1 MYEKVNALDKR
12 AIEEL
17 FLSEDILMEN
27 AAMALERAVLQ
38 NASLGAKVIIL
49 CGSGDNG
56 GDGYAL
62 ARRLAGRFKTLV
74 FEMKPAKSPMCQLQ
88 KERAKKVGV
97 VIKTYEEKNEDL
109 ECDVLIDCV
118 VGSAFKG
125 ELEPFLDFESL
136 SQKARFKIACDIPS
150 GIDSKGRVDKGA
162 FKADTTISMGAIK
175 SCLLSD
181 RAKDY
186 VGELKV
192 GHLGV
197 FNRVYE
203 IPTDT
208 FLLEKSD
215 LKLPLRDKKNAHKGD
230 YGHAHVL
237 LGKHSGAG
245 LLSALSALSFGSGV
259 VSIQALE
266 GEITSSNKPLELV
279 FCENFP
285 NFLSA
290 FALGMGLESF
300 PKDFNKWLELAP
312 CVLDAGVFYHKEVL
326 QALEKE
332 VVLTPHPKEFLS
344 LLKLVG
350 INISMLELLD
360 NKLEIARDF
369 SQKYPKVV
377 LLLKGANTL
386 IAHQGRTF
394 INTLGSVALAKAGS
408 GDVLAGLILS
418 LLSQNYTPLDA
429 AINASLAHALAGLE
443 FKNNYALTPL
453 DLIEKIKRLQKDKN
467 GSFKALAA
475 IAKH

>member
-1 MYEKVNALDKR
+1 MLSVYEKVNALDKR
-12 AIEEL
+12 ALEEWL
-17 FLSEDILMEN
+17 LSEDVLMEN
-27 AAMALERAVLQ
+27 AAMALERAVLK

-62 ARRLAGRFKTLV
+62 ARRLIGRFKTLV
-74 FEMKPAKSPMCQLQ
+74 FEMKLAKSPMCQLQ

-97 VIKTYEEKNEDL
+97 VIKAWEEKNEDL
-109 ECDVLIDCV
+109 ECDVLVDCV

-125 ELEPFLDFESL
+125 GLEPFLDFESL

-150 GIDSKGRVDKGA
+150 GIDSKGRVDKRA

-197 FNRVYE
+197 FNQIYE
-203 IPTDT
+203 IPTET

-215 LKLPLRDKKNAHKGD
+215 LKLPLRDRKNAHKGD

-259 VSIQALE
+259 VSVQALE
-266 GEITSSNKPLELV
+266 CEITSNSKPLELV

-285 NFLSA
+285 KKLSA
-290 FALGMGLESF
+290 FALGMGLENI
-300 PKDFNKWLELAP
+300 PKDFKKWLGLAP

-332 VVLTPHPKEFLS
+332 VILTPHPKEFLS
-344 LLKLVG
+344 LLKSVG

-386 IAHQGRTF
+386 IAHQGRVF
-394 INTLGSVALAKAGS
+394 INNLGSVALAKAGS
-408 GDVLAGLILS
+408 GDVLAGLIVS

-453 DLIEKIKRLQKDKN
+453 DLMEKIKRL
-467 GSFKALAA
+467 
-475 IAKH
+475 

>member
-1 MYEKVNALDKR
+1 MLSVYEKVNALDKR
-12 AIEEL
+12 ALEEL

-62 ARRLAGRFKTLV
+62 ARRLAGRFRVLV
-74 FEMKPAKSPMCQLQ
+74 FEMKLAKSPMCQLQ
-88 KERAKKVGV
+88 KERTKKAGV
-97 VIKTYEEKNEDL
+97 VIKAWEEKNEDL
-109 ECDVLIDCV
+109 ECDVLVDCV
-118 VGSAFKG
+118 VGSNFKG
-125 ELEPFLDFESL
+125 ELEPFLNFESL

-150 GIDSKGRVDKGA
+150 GIDSKGRVDKRA

-197 FNRVYE
+197 FNPIYE

-259 VSIQALE
+259 VSVQALE
-266 GEITSSNKPLELV
+266 CEITSNNKPLELV

-290 FALGMGLESF
+290 FALGMGLENI
-300 PKDFNKWLELAP
+300 PKDFKKWLELAP

-332 VVLTPHPKEFLS
+332 VILTPHPKEFLS

-386 IAHQGRTF
+386 IAHQGQVF
-394 INTLGSVALAKAGS
+394 INNLGSVALAKAGS
-408 GDVLAGLILS
+408 GDVLAGLIVS

-453 DLIEKIKRLQKDKN
+453 DLIEKIKRL
-467 GSFKALAA
+467 
-475 IAKH
+475 

>member
-1 MYEKVNALDKR
+1 MLSVYEKVDALDKR

-62 ARRLAGRFKTLV
+62 ARRLIGRFRVLV
-74 FEMKPAKSPMCQLQ
+74 FEMKLAKSPMCQLQ

-97 VIKTYEEKNEDL
+97 VIKAWEEKNEDL
-109 ECDVLIDCV
+109 ECDVLVDCV

-125 ELEPFLDFESL
+125 ELEPFLNFESL

-150 GIDSKGRVDKGA
+150 GIDSKGRVDKRA
-162 FKADTTISMGAIK
+162 FKADMTISMGAIK

-197 FNRVYE
+197 FNQNYE

-215 LKLPLRDKKNAHKGD
+215 LKLPLRDRKNAHKGD

-245 LLSALSALSFGSGV
+245 LLSAISALSFGSGV
-259 VSIQALE
+259 VSVQALE
-266 GEITSSNKPLELV
+266 CEITSNNKPLELV

-285 NFLSA
+285 NPLSA
-290 FALGMGLESF
+290 FALGMGLENI

-332 VVLTPHPKEFLS
+332 VILTPHPKEFLS

-386 IAHQGRTF
+386 IAHQGRVF
-394 INTLGSVALAKAGS
+394 INNLGSVALAKAGS

-429 AINASLAHALAGLE
+429 AINASLVHALAGLE

-453 DLIEKIKRLQKDKN
+453 DLIEKIKRL
-467 GSFKALAA
+467 
-475 IAKH
+475 

>member
-12 AIEEL
+12 ALEK
-17 FLSEDILMEN
+17 FNLSEDILMEN
-27 AAMALERAVLQ
+27 AAMALEKAVLQ

-62 ARRLAGRFKTLV
+62 ARRLVGRFKTLV

-97 VIKTYEEKNEDL
+97 VIKAWEEKNEDL
-109 ECDVLIDCV
+109 ECDMLIDCV
-118 VGSAFKG
+118 VGSNFKG
-125 ELEPFLDFESL
+125 ELEPFLNFESL
-136 SQKARFKIACDIPS
+136 SQKTRFKIACDIPS
-150 GIDSKGRVDKGA
+150 GINSKGRVDKRA
-162 FKADTTISMGAIK
+162 FKADLTISMGAIK

-186 VGELKV
+186 IGELKV

-197 FNRVYE
+197 FNQIYE

-230 YGHAHVL
+230 YGHAHIL

-259 VSIQALE
+259 VSVQALE
-266 GEITSSNKPLELV
+266 CEITSSNKPLELV

-290 FALGMGLESF
+290 FALGMGLENI

-312 CVLDAGVFYHKEVL
+312 CVLDAGVFYHKEIL

-386 IAHQGRTF
+386 IAHQGQVF
-394 INTLGSVALAKAGS
+394 INILGSVALAKAGS

-418 LLSQNYTPLDA
+418 LLSQHYTPLDA
-429 AINASLAHALAGLE
+429 AINASLAHAIASLE

-453 DLIEKIKRLQKDKN
+453 NLIEKIKRL
-467 GSFKALAA
+467 
-475 IAKH
+475 

>member
-1 MYEKVNALDKR
+1 MLSVYEKVDVLDKR
-12 AIEEL
+12 ALEEWL
-17 FLSEDILMEN
+17 LSEDILMEN

-62 ARRLAGRFKTLV
+62 ARRLMGRFKTLV
-74 FEMKPAKSPMCQLQ
+74 FEMKLAKSPMCQLQ
-88 KERAKKVGV
+88 KERAKKAGI
-97 VIKTYEEKNEDL
+97 VIKTWEEKNEDL

-125 ELEPFLDFESL
+125 GLEPFLDFESL

-150 GIDSKGRVDKGA
+150 GIDSKGRVDKRA
-162 FKADTTISMGAIK
+162 FKADMTISMGAIK

-197 FNRVYE
+197 FNQIYE

-215 LKLPLRDKKNAHKGD
+215 LKLPLRDRKNAHKGD

-259 VSIQALE
+259 VSVQALE
-266 GEITSSNKPLELV
+266 CEITSNNKPLELV

-285 NFLSA
+285 KKLSA
-290 FALGMGLESF
+290 FALGMGLENI
-300 PKDFNKWLELAP
+300 PKDFKKWLGLAP

-332 VVLTPHPKEFLS
+332 VILTPHPKEFLS
-344 LLKLVG
+344 LLKSVG

-386 IAHQGRTF
+386 IAHQGRVF
-394 INTLGSVALAKAGS
+394 INNLGSVALAKAGS
-408 GDVLAGLILS
+408 GDVLAGLIVS

-453 DLIEKIKRLQKDKN
+453 DLIEKIKRL
-467 GSFKALAA
+467 
-475 IAKH
+475 

>member
-1 MYEKVNALDKR
+1 MLSVYEKVNALDKR

-62 ARRLAGRFKTLV
+62 ARRLVGRFKTLV
-74 FEMKPAKSPMCQLQ
+74 FEMKLAKSPMCQLQ

-97 VIKTYEEKNEDL
+97 VIKAWEEKNEDL
-109 ECDVLIDCV
+109 ECDVLVDCV

-150 GIDSKGRVDKGA
+150 GIDSKGRVDKRA

-197 FNRVYE
+197 FNQIYA

-259 VSIQALE
+259 VSVQALE
-266 GEITSSNKPLELV
+266 CEITSNNKPLELV

-285 NFLSA
+285 KKLSA
-290 FALGMGLESF
+290 FALGMGLENI
-300 PKDFNKWLELAP
+300 PKDFKKWLELAP

-332 VVLTPHPKEFLS
+332 VILTPHPKEFLS

-386 IAHQGRTF
+386 IAHQGQVF
-394 INTLGSVALAKAGS
+394 INNLGSVALAKAGS
-408 GDVLAGLILS
+408 GDVLAGLIVS

-453 DLIEKIKRLQKDKN
+453 DLIEKIKRL
-467 GSFKALAA
+467 
-475 IAKH
+475 

>member
-1 MYEKVNALDKR
+1 MLSVYEKVNALDKR
-12 AIEEL
+12 ALEK
-17 FLSEDILMEN
+17 FNLSEDILMEN

-38 NASLGAKVIIL
+38 NASLGAKVVIL

-62 ARRLAGRFKTLV
+62 ARRLVGRFKTLV

-97 VIKTYEEKNEDL
+97 VIKAWEEKNEVL

-118 VGSAFKG
+118 VGSNFKG
-125 ELEPFLDFESL
+125 ELESFLNFESL

-162 FKADTTISMGAIK
+162 FKADMTISMGAIK

-186 VGELKV
+186 IGELKV

-197 FNRVYE
+197 FNQNYE

-230 YGHAHVL
+230 YGHAHIL

-245 LLSALSALSFGSGV
+245 LLSALSALNFGSGV
-259 VSIQALE
+259 VSVQALE
-266 GEITSSNKPLELV
+266 CEITSSNKPLELV

-285 NFLSA
+285 NLLSA
-290 FALGMGLESF
+290 FALGMGLEGF

-386 IAHQGRTF
+386 IAHQGQVF
-394 INTLGSVALAKAGS
+394 INILGSVALAKAGS

-418 LLSQNYTPLDA
+418 LLSQHYTPLDA
-429 AINASLAHALAGLE
+429 AINASLAHAMASLE

-453 DLIEKIKRLQKDKN
+453 DLIEKIKRL
-467 GSFKALAA
+467 
-475 IAKH
+475 

>member
-1 MYEKVNALDKR
+1 MLSVYEKVNALDKR

-62 ARRLAGRFKTLV
+62 ARRLIGRFRVLV
-74 FEMKPAKSPMCQLQ
+74 FEMKLAKSPMCQLQ

-97 VIKTYEEKNEDL
+97 VIKAWEEKNEDL

-125 ELEPFLDFESL
+125 GLESFLDFESL

-150 GIDSKGRVDKGA
+150 GIDSKGRVDKRA
-162 FKADTTISMGAIK
+162 FKADMTISMGAIK

-197 FNRVYE
+197 FNPIYE

-230 YGHAHVL
+230 YGHAHIL

-259 VSIQALE
+259 VSVQALE
-266 GEITSSNKPLELV
+266 CEITSNNKPLELV

-285 NFLSA
+285 NLLSA
-290 FALGMGLESF
+290 FALGMGLENI

-332 VVLTPHPKEFLS
+332 VILTPHPKEFLS
-344 LLKLVG
+344 LLKSVG

-386 IAHQGRTF
+386 IAHQGRVF
-394 INTLGSVALAKAGS
+394 INILGSVALAKAGS
-408 GDVLAGLILS
+408 GDVLAGLIVS
-418 LLSQNYTPLDA
+418 LLAQKYTPLDA

-453 DLIEKIKRLQKDKN
+453 DLIEKIKRL
-467 GSFKALAA
+467 
-475 IAKH
+475 

>member
-1 MYEKVNALDKR
+1 MLSVYEKVNALDKR

-62 ARRLAGRFKTLV
+62 ARRLVGRFKTLV
-74 FEMKPAKSPMCQLQ
+74 FEMKLAKSPMCQLQ
-88 KERAKKVGV
+88 QERAKKVGV
-97 VIKTYEEKNEDL
+97 VIKAYEENALNQDL

-118 VGSAFKG
+118 IGSAFKG
-125 ELEPFLDFESL
+125 GLEPFLNFESL

-162 FKADTTISMGAIK
+162 FKADLTISMGAIK

-186 VGELKV
+186 IGELKV

-197 FNRVYE
+197 FNQIYE

-259 VSIQALE
+259 VSVQALE
-266 GEITSSNKPLELV
+266 CEITSNNKPLELV

-285 NFLSA
+285 SPLSA
-290 FALGMGLESF
+290 FALGMGLENI

-332 VVLTPHPKEFLS
+332 VILTPHPKEFLS
-344 LLKLVG
+344 LLKSVG

-394 INTLGSVALAKAGS
+394 INNLGSVALAKAGS
-408 GDVLAGLILS
+408 GDVLAGLIVS

-453 DLIEKIKRLQKDKN
+453 DLIEKIKRL
-467 GSFKALAA
+467 
-475 IAKH
+475 

>member
-1 MYEKVNALDKR
+1 MLSVYEKVDALDKR

-17 FLSEDILMEN
+17 FLSEDVLMEN

-62 ARRLAGRFKTLV
+62 ARRLIGRFKTLV
-74 FEMKPAKSPMCQLQ
+74 FEMKLAKSPMCQLQ

-97 VIKTYEEKNEDL
+97 VIKAWEEKNEDL

-125 ELEPFLDFESL
+125 GLEPFLDFESL

-150 GIDSKGRVDKGA
+150 GIDSKGRVDKRA
-162 FKADTTISMGAIK
+162 FKADMTISMGAIK

-197 FNRVYE
+197 FNPIYE

-215 LKLPLRDKKNAHKGD
+215 LKLPLRDRKNAHKGD

-259 VSIQALE
+259 VSVQALE
-266 GEITSSNKPLELV
+266 CEITSNNKPLELV

-285 NFLSA
+285 KKLSA
-290 FALGMGLESF
+290 FALGMGLENI

-312 CVLDAGVFYHKEVL
+312 CVLDAGVFYHKEIL

-332 VVLTPHPKEFLS
+332 VILTPHPKEFLS

-408 GDVLAGLILS
+408 GDVLAGLIVS

-453 DLIEKIKRLQKDKN
+453 DLIEKIKRL
-467 GSFKALAA
+467 
-475 IAKH
+475 

>member
-1 MYEKVNALDKR
+1 MLSVYEKVNALDKR

-62 ARRLAGRFKTLV
+62 ARRLIGRFRVLV
-74 FEMKPAKSPMCQLQ
+74 FEMKLAKSPMCQLQ

-97 VIKTYEEKNEDL
+97 VIKTYEENALNQNL

-125 ELEPFLDFESL
+125 ELEPFLNFESL

-150 GIDSKGRVDKGA
+150 GIDSKGRVDKRA
-162 FKADTTISMGAIK
+162 FKADMTISMGAVK

-197 FNRVYE
+197 FNPIYE

-245 LLSALSALSFGSGV
+245 LLSAISALSFGSGV
-259 VSIQALE
+259 VSVQALE
-266 GEITSSNKPLELV
+266 CEITSNNKPLELV

-285 NFLSA
+285 KKLSA
-290 FALGMGLESF
+290 FALGMGLENI
-300 PKDFNKWLELAP
+300 PKDFKKWLELAP

-332 VVLTPHPKEFLS
+332 VILTPHPKEFLS

-394 INTLGSVALAKAGS
+394 INNLGSVALAKAGS
-408 GDVLAGLILS
+408 GDVLAGLIVS

-453 DLIEKIKRLQKDKN
+453 DLIEKIKRL
-467 GSFKALAA
+467 
-475 IAKH
+475 

>member
-1 MYEKVNALDKR
+1 MLSVYEKVDALDKR
-12 AIEEL
+12 AIEEWL
-17 FLSEDILMEN
+17 LSEDVLMEN

-62 ARRLAGRFKTLV
+62 ARRLVGRFKTLV
-74 FEMKPAKSPMCQLQ
+74 FEMKLAKSPMCQLQ

-109 ECDVLIDCV
+109 ECDVLVDCV

-125 ELEPFLDFESL
+125 ELEPFLNFESL

-150 GIDSKGRVDKGA
+150 GIDSKGRVDKRA

-197 FNRVYE
+197 FNPIYE

-259 VSIQALE
+259 VSVQALE
-266 GEITSSNKPLELV
+266 CEITSNNKPLELV

-285 NFLSA
+285 NLLSA
-290 FALGMGLESF
+290 FALGMGLENI
-300 PKDFNKWLELAP
+300 PKDFKKWLELAP

-326 QALEKE
+326 QALGKE
-332 VVLTPHPKEFLS
+332 VILTPHPKEFLS

-386 IAHQGRTF
+386 IAHQGRVF
-394 INTLGSVALAKAGS
+394 INNLGSVALAKAGS
-408 GDVLAGLILS
+408 GDVLAGLIVS

-453 DLIEKIKRLQKDKN
+453 DLIEKIKRL
-467 GSFKALAA
+467 
-475 IAKH
+475 

>member
-1 MYEKVNALDKR
+1 MLSVYEKVDALDKR

-62 ARRLAGRFKTLV
+62 ARRLAGRFRVLV
-74 FEMKPAKSPMCQLQ
+74 FEMKLAKSPMCQLQ

-97 VIKTYEEKNEDL
+97 TIKTYEENALNQNL
-109 ECDVLIDCV
+109 ECDVLVDCV

-125 ELEPFLDFESL
+125 GLEPFLDFESL

-150 GIDSKGRVDKGA
+150 GIDSKGRVDKRA
-162 FKADTTISMGAIK
+162 FRADTTISMGAIK

-197 FNRVYE
+197 FNPIYE

-259 VSIQALE
+259 VSVQALE
-266 GEITSSNKPLELV
+266 CEITSNNKPLELV

-285 NFLSA
+285 KKLSA
-290 FALGMGLESF
+290 FALGMGLENI

-332 VVLTPHPKEFLS
+332 VILTPHPKEFLS

-408 GDVLAGLILS
+408 GDVLAGLIVS

-453 DLIEKIKRLQKDKN
+453 DLIEKIKRL
-467 GSFKALAA
+467 
-475 IAKH
+475 

>member
-1 MYEKVNALDKR
+1 MLSVYEKGNALDKR
-12 AIEEL
+12 ALEEWL
-17 FLSEDILMEN
+17 LSEDILMEN
-27 AAMALERAVLQ
+27 AAMALERAVLK

-62 ARRLAGRFKTLV
+62 ARRLMGRFRVLV
-74 FEMKPAKSPMCQLQ
+74 FEMKLAKSPMCQLQ
-88 KERAKKVGV
+88 KERAKKIGV
-97 VIKTYEEKNEDL
+97 VIKTWEDNHKDL

-150 GIDSKGRVDKGA
+150 GIDSKGRVDKRA
-162 FKADTTISMGAIK
+162 FKADMTISMGAIK

-181 RAKDY
+181 KAKDY
-186 VGELKV
+186 IGELKV

-197 FNRVYE
+197 FNQIYE
-203 IPTDT
+203 IPTET

-215 LKLPLRDKKNAHKGD
+215 LKLPLRDRKNAHKGD
-230 YGHAHVL
+230 YGHAHVF

-266 GEITSSNKPLELV
+266 CEITSSNKPLELV

-285 NFLSA
+285 KKLSA
-290 FALGMGLESF
+290 FALGMGLENI
-300 PKDFNKWLELAP
+300 PKDFKKWLELAP

-332 VVLTPHPKEFLS
+332 VILTPHPKEFLS
-344 LLKLVG
+344 LLKSVG

-386 IAHQGRTF
+386 IAHQGRVF
-394 INTLGSVALAKAGS
+394 INHLGSVALAKAGS
-408 GDVLAGLILS
+408 GDVLAGLIVS

-453 DLIEKIKRLQKDKN
+453 DLIEKIKRL
-467 GSFKALAA
+467 
-475 IAKH
+475 

>member
-1 MYEKVNALDKR
+1 MLSVYEKVNALDKR
-12 AIEEL
+12 VLEK
-17 FLSEDILMEN
+17 FNLSEDILMEN

-97 VIKTYEEKNEDL
+97 AIKTWEEKNEDL

-118 VGSAFKG
+118 VGSNFKG
-125 ELEPFLDFESL
+125 ELEPFLNFESL

-150 GIDSKGRVDKGA
+150 GIDSKGRVDKRA
-162 FKADTTISMGAIK
+162 FKAHMTISMGAIK

-186 VGELKV
+186 IGELKV

-197 FNRVYE
+197 FNQIYE

-230 YGHAHVL
+230 YGHAHIL

-259 VSIQALE
+259 VSVQALE
-266 GEITSSNKPLELV
+266 CEITSSNKPLELV

-285 NFLSA
+285 NPLSA
-290 FALGMGLESF
+290 FALGMGLEGF

-344 LLKLVG
+344 LLKLLG
-350 INISMLELLD
+350 INMSMLELLD
-360 NKLEIARDF
+360 NKLEIARNF

-386 IAHQGRTF
+386 IAHQGRIF
-394 INTLGSVALAKAGS
+394 INILGSVALAKAGS

-429 AINASLAHALAGLE
+429 AINASLAHAIASLE

-453 DLIEKIKRLQKDKN
+453 DLIEKIKRL
-467 GSFKALAA
+467 
-475 IAKH
+475 

>member
-1 MYEKVNALDKR
+1 MLSVYEKVNALDKR

-17 FLSEDILMEN
+17 FLSQDILMEN

-38 NASLGAKVIIL
+38 NASLGTKVIIL

-62 ARRLAGRFKTLV
+62 ARRLVGRFKTLV
-74 FEMKPAKSPMCQLQ
+74 FEIKPAKSPMCQLQ
-88 KERAKKVGV
+88 KERAKKAGV
-97 VIKTYEEKNEDL
+97 TIKAWEEKNEDL

-118 VGSAFKG
+118 IGSDFKG
-125 ELEPFLDFESL
+125 ELEPFLNFESL

-150 GIDSKGRVDKGA
+150 GINSKGRVDKRA
-162 FKADTTISMGAIK
+162 FKADLTISMGAIK

-186 VGELKV
+186 IGELKV

-197 FNRVYE
+197 FNPIYE

-230 YGHAHVL
+230 YGHAHIL

-259 VSIQALE
+259 VSVQALE
-266 GEITSSNKPLELV
+266 CEITSNNKPLELV

-285 NFLSA
+285 KKLSA
-290 FALGMGLESF
+290 FALGMGLENI
-300 PKDFNKWLELAP
+300 PKDFKKWLGLAP

-332 VVLTPHPKEFLS
+332 VILTPHPKEFLS
-344 LLKLVG
+344 LLKSVG

-386 IAHQGRTF
+386 IAHQGQVF
-394 INTLGSVALAKAGS
+394 INNLGSVALAKAGS

-453 DLIEKIKRLQKDKN
+453 DLIEKIKRL
-467 GSFKALAA
+467 
-475 IAKH
+475 

>member
-1 MYEKVNALDKR
+1 MLSVYEKVDALDKR

-27 AAMALERAVLQ
+27 AAMALERVVLQ

-62 ARRLAGRFKTLV
+62 ARRLVGRFKTLV
-74 FEMKPAKSPMCQLQ
+74 FEMKLAKSPMCQLQ

-97 VIKTYEEKNEDL
+97 VIKTWEEKNEDL

-118 VGSAFKG
+118 IGSNFKG
-125 ELEPFLDFESL
+125 ELEPFLNFESL

-150 GIDSKGRVDKGA
+150 GIDSKGRVDKRA
-162 FKADTTISMGAIK
+162 FKADLTISMGAIK

-186 VGELKV
+186 IGELKV

-197 FNRVYE
+197 FNQTYE
-203 IPTDT
+203 IPTET

-215 LKLPLRDKKNAHKGD
+215 LKLPLRDRKNAHKGD

-259 VSIQALE
+259 VSVQALE
-266 GEITSSNKPLELV
+266 CEITSNNKPLELV

-290 FALGMGLESF
+290 FALGMGLEGF
-300 PKDFNKWLELAP
+300 PKDFNKWLGLAP

-332 VVLTPHPKEFLS
+332 VILTPHPKEFLS
-344 LLKLVG
+344 LLKSVG

-394 INTLGSVALAKAGS
+394 INNLGSVALAKAGS
-408 GDVLAGLILS
+408 GDVLAGLIVS

-453 DLIEKIKRLQKDKN
+453 DLIEKIKRL
-467 GSFKALAA
+467 
-475 IAKH
+475 

>member
-1 MYEKVNALDKR
+1 MLSVYEKGNALDKR

-62 ARRLAGRFKTLV
+62 ARRLVGRFKTLV
-74 FEMKPAKSPMCQLQ
+74 FEMKRAKSPMCQLQ

-97 VIKTYEEKNEDL
+97 VIKAWEEKNEDL
-109 ECDVLIDCV
+109 ECDVLVDCV

-125 ELEPFLDFESL
+125 ELEPFLNFESL

-150 GIDSKGRVDKGA
+150 GIDSKGRVDKRA
-162 FKADTTISMGAIK
+162 FRADMTISMGAIK

-197 FNRVYE
+197 FNPIYE

-259 VSIQALE
+259 VSVQALE
-266 GEITSSNKPLELV
+266 CEITSNNKPLELV

-285 NFLSA
+285 KKLSA
-290 FALGMGLESF
+290 FALGMGLENI
-300 PKDFNKWLELAP
+300 PKDFNKWLGLAP

-332 VVLTPHPKEFLS
+332 VILTPHPKEFLS

-394 INTLGSVALAKAGS
+394 INILGSVALAKAGS
-408 GDVLAGLILS
+408 GDVLAGLIVS

-453 DLIEKIKRLQKDKN
+453 DLVEKIKRL
-467 GSFKALAA
+467 
-475 IAKH
+475 

>member
-1 MYEKVNALDKR
+1 MLSVYEKVNALDKR
-12 AIEEL
+12 VLEE
-17 FLSEDILMEN
+17 FNLSEDILMEN

-62 ARRLAGRFKTLV
+62 ARRLVGRFKTLV
-74 FEMKPAKSPMCQLQ
+74 FEMKLAKSPMCQLQ

-97 VIKTYEEKNEDL
+97 VIKTWEEKNEDL

-118 VGSAFKG
+118 MGSNFKG
-125 ELEPFLDFESL
+125 ELEPFLNFESL

-150 GIDSKGRVDKGA
+150 GINSKGRVDKGA
-162 FKADTTISMGAIK
+162 FKAHMTISMGAIK

-186 VGELKV
+186 IGELKV

-197 FNRVYE
+197 FNQNYE

-215 LKLPLRDKKNAHKGD
+215 LKLPLRNKKNAHKGD
-230 YGHAHVL
+230 YGHAHIL

-259 VSIQALE
+259 VSVQALE
-266 GEITSSNKPLELV
+266 CEITSSNKPLELV

-285 NFLSA
+285 NPLSA
-290 FALGMGLESF
+290 FALGMGLEGF

-344 LLKLVG
+344 LLKLLG

-360 NKLEIARDF
+360 NKLEIARNF

-386 IAHQGRTF
+386 IAHQGQVF
-394 INTLGSVALAKAGS
+394 INILGSVALAKAGS

-429 AINASLAHALAGLE
+429 AINASLAHAIASLE

-453 DLIEKIKRLQKDKN
+453 DLIEKIKRL
-467 GSFKALAA
+467 
-475 IAKH
+475 

>member
-1 MYEKVNALDKR
+1 MLSVYEKVDALDKR

-38 NASLGAKVIIL
+38 NASLGAKVVIL

-62 ARRLAGRFKTLV
+62 ARRLVGRFKTLV
-74 FEMKPAKSPMCQLQ
+74 FEMKLAKSPMCQLQ
-88 KERAKKVGV
+88 KERAKKAGV
-97 VIKTYEEKNEDL
+97 VIKTWGEKNEDL
-109 ECDVLIDCV
+109 ECDVLVDCV

-125 ELEPFLDFESL
+125 GLEPFLDFESL

-150 GIDSKGRVDKGA
+150 GIDSKGRVDKRA

-181 RAKDY
+181 KAKDY

-197 FNRVYE
+197 FNQIYE
-203 IPTDT
+203 IPTET

-215 LKLPLRDKKNAHKGD
+215 LKLPLRDRKNAHKGD

-245 LLSALSALSFGSGV
+245 LLSAISALSFGSGV
-259 VSIQALE
+259 VSVQALE
-266 GEITSSNKPLELV
+266 CEITSNNKPLELV

-285 NFLSA
+285 SPLSA

-312 CVLDAGVFYHKEVL
+312 CVLDAGVFYHKEIL

-332 VVLTPHPKEFLS
+332 AVLTPHPKEFLS

-350 INISMLELLD
+350 IHISMLELLD

-386 IAHQGRTF
+386 IAHQGQVF
-394 INTLGSVALAKAGS
+394 INNLGSVALAKAGS

-453 DLIEKIKRLQKDKN
+453 DLIEKIKRL
-467 GSFKALAA
+467 
-475 IAKH
+475 

>member
-1 MYEKVNALDKR
+1 MLSVYEKVNALDKR

-62 ARRLAGRFKTLV
+62 ARRLVGRFKTLV
-74 FEMKPAKSPMCQLQ
+74 FEMKRAKSPMCQLQ

-97 VIKTYEEKNEDL
+97 VIKIWEEKNEDL

-118 VGSAFKG
+118 VGSNFKG
-125 ELEPFLDFESL
+125 GLEPFLNFESL

-162 FKADTTISMGAIK
+162 FKADLTISMGAIK

-197 FNRVYE
+197 FNPIYE

-215 LKLPLRDKKNAHKGD
+215 LKLPLRDRKNAHKGD

-259 VSIQALE
+259 VSVQALE

-290 FALGMGLESF
+290 FALGMGLENI

-332 VVLTPHPKEFLS
+332 AVLTPHPKEFLS

-350 INISMLELLD
+350 IHISMLELLD

-386 IAHQGRTF
+386 IAHQGRVF
-394 INTLGSVALAKAGS
+394 INILGSVALAKAGS

-418 LLSQNYTPLDA
+418 LLSQHYTPLDA
-429 AINASLAHALAGLE
+429 AINASLVHALASLE

-453 DLIEKIKRLQKDKN
+453 DLIEKIKRL
-467 GSFKALAA
+467 
-475 IAKH
+475 

>member
-1 MYEKVNALDKR
+1 MLSVYEKVNALDKR

-62 ARRLAGRFKTLV
+62 ARRLVGRFKTLV
-74 FEMKPAKSPMCQLQ
+74 FEMKRAKSPMCQLQ

-97 VIKTYEEKNEDL
+97 VIKTYEENALNQNL

-150 GIDSKGRVDKGA
+150 GIDSKGRVDKRA
-162 FKADTTISMGAIK
+162 FKADLTISMGAIK

-181 RAKDY
+181 RTKDY

-197 FNRVYE
+197 FNPIYE

-259 VSIQALE
+259 VSVQALE
-266 GEITSSNKPLELV
+266 CEITSNNKPLELV

-285 NFLSA
+285 NLLSA
-290 FALGMGLESF
+290 FALGMGLENI
-300 PKDFNKWLELAP
+300 PKDFKKWLGLAP

-332 VVLTPHPKEFLS
+332 VILTPHPKEFLS

-350 INISMLELLD
+350 INISMLELLN

-386 IAHQGRTF
+386 IAHQGRVF
-394 INTLGSVALAKAGS
+394 INNLGSVALAKAGS

-418 LLSQNYTPLDA
+418 LLSQHYTPLDA

-453 DLIEKIKRLQKDKN
+453 DLIEKIKRL
-467 GSFKALAA
+467 
-475 IAKH
+475 

>member
-1 MYEKVNALDKR
+1 MLSVYEKVNALDKR

-17 FLSEDILMEN
+17 FLSQDILMEN

-38 NASLGAKVIIL
+38 NASLGSKVIIL

-88 KERAKKVGV
+88 KERAKKAGV
-97 VIKTYEEKNEDL
+97 TIKTYEENALNQNL

-118 VGSAFKG
+118 IGCAFKG
-125 ELEPFLDFESL
+125 VLEPFLNFESL

-162 FKADTTISMGAIK
+162 FKADLTISMGTIK

-186 VGELKV
+186 IGELKV

-197 FNRVYE
+197 FNPIYE

-230 YGHAHVL
+230 YGHAHIL

-259 VSIQALE
+259 VSVQALE
-266 GEITSSNKPLELV
+266 CGITSNNKPLELV

-285 NFLSA
+285 NPLSA
-290 FALGMGLESF
+290 FALGMGLENI

-332 VVLTPHPKEFLS
+332 AVLTPHPKEFLS

-350 INISMLELLD
+350 IHISMIELLD

-386 IAHQGRTF
+386 IAHQGQVF
-394 INTLGSVALAKAGS
+394 INILGSVALAKAGS

-453 DLIEKIKRLQKDKN
+453 DLIEKIKRL
-467 GSFKALAA
+467 
-475 IAKH
+475 

>member
-1 MYEKVNALDKR
+1 MLSVYEKVNALDKR

-62 ARRLAGRFKTLV
+62 ARRLAGRFRVLV
-74 FEMKPAKSPMCQLQ
+74 FEMKRAKSPMCQLQ

-97 VIKTYEEKNEDL
+97 VIKAWEEKNEDL
-109 ECDVLIDCV
+109 ECDVLVDCV

-125 ELEPFLDFESL
+125 GLEPFLDFESL

-162 FKADTTISMGAIK
+162 FKADLTISMGAVK

-186 VGELKV
+186 IGELKV

-197 FNRVYE
+197 FNPIYE
-203 IPTDT
+203 IPTET

-266 GEITSSNKPLELV
+266 CEITSNNKPLELV

-285 NFLSA
+285 KKLSA
-290 FALGMGLESF
+290 FALGMGLENI
-300 PKDFNKWLELAP
+300 PKDFNKWLGLAP

-332 VVLTPHPKEFLS
+332 VILTPHPKEFLS

-429 AINASLAHALAGLE
+429 AINASLVHALASLE

-453 DLIEKIKRLQKDKN
+453 DLVEKIKRL
-467 GSFKALAA
+467 
-475 IAKH
+475 

>member
-1 MYEKVNALDKR
+1 MLSVYEKVDALDKR

-62 ARRLAGRFKTLV
+62 ARRLIGRFRVLV
-74 FEMKPAKSPMCQLQ
+74 FEMKLAKSPMCQLQ
-88 KERAKKVGV
+88 KERTKKVGV
-97 VIKTYEEKNEDL
+97 TIKAWEEKNEDL
-109 ECDVLIDCV
+109 ECDVLVDCV

-162 FKADTTISMGAIK
+162 FRADTTISMGAIK

-197 FNRVYE
+197 FNQIYE

-215 LKLPLRDKKNAHKGD
+215 LKLPLRDRKNAHKGD

-259 VSIQALE
+259 VSVQALE
-266 GEITSSNKPLELV
+266 CEITSNNKPLELV

-285 NFLSA
+285 KKLSA
-290 FALGMGLESF
+290 FALGMGLENI
-300 PKDFNKWLELAP
+300 PKDFKKWLELAP

-332 VVLTPHPKEFLS
+332 VILTPHPKEFLS

-386 IAHQGRTF
+386 IAHQGRVF
-394 INTLGSVALAKAGS
+394 INILGSVALAKAGS

-429 AINASLAHALAGLE
+429 AINASLTHTIASLE

-453 DLIEKIKRLQKDKN
+453 DLIEKIKRL
-467 GSFKALAA
+467 
-475 IAKH
+475 

>member
-1 MYEKVNALDKR
+1 MLSVYEKVNALDKR
-12 AIEEL
+12 ALEK
-17 FLSEDILMEN
+17 FNLSEDILMEN

-62 ARRLAGRFKTLV
+62 ARRLVGRFKTLV

-97 VIKTYEEKNEDL
+97 VIKTWEEKNKDL

-118 VGSAFKG
+118 VGSHFKG
-125 ELEPFLDFESL
+125 ELEPFLNFESL

-150 GIDSKGRVDKGA
+150 GINSKGRVDKGA
-162 FKADTTISMGAIK
+162 FKADMTISMGAIK

-186 VGELKV
+186 IGELKV

-197 FNRVYE
+197 FNQIYE

-259 VSIQALE
+259 VSVQALE
-266 GEITSSNKPLELV
+266 CEITSSNKPLELV

-285 NFLSA
+285 NPLSA
-290 FALGMGLESF
+290 FALGMGLENF

-326 QALEKE
+326 QALDKE

-386 IAHQGRTF
+386 IAHQGQVF
-394 INTLGSVALAKAGS
+394 INILGSVALAKAGS

-429 AINASLAHALAGLE
+429 AINASLVHALASLE

-453 DLIEKIKRLQKDKN
+453 DLIEKIKRL
-467 GSFKALAA
+467 
-475 IAKH
+475 

>member
-1 MYEKVNALDKR
+1 MLSVYEKVNALDKR

-38 NASLGAKVIIL
+38 NASLGSKVIIL

-62 ARRLAGRFKTLV
+62 ARRLVGRFKTLV

-88 KERAKKVGV
+88 KERAKKAGV
-97 VIKTYEEKNEDL
+97 VIKAYEENALNQNL
-109 ECDVLIDCV
+109 ECDALIDCV
-118 VGSAFKG
+118 IGSHFKG
-125 ELEPFLDFESL
+125 KLEPFLNFESL

-162 FKADTTISMGAIK
+162 FKADLTISMGAIK

-197 FNRVYE
+197 FNQTYE

-245 LLSALSALSFGSGV
+245 LLSALSVLGFGSGV
-259 VSIQALE
+259 VSVQALE
-266 GEITSSNKPLELV
+266 CGITSNNKPLELV

-285 NFLSA
+285 DSLSA
-290 FALGMGLESF
+290 FALGMGLENI

-332 VVLTPHPKEFLS
+332 AVLTPHPKEFLS

-350 INISMLELLD
+350 IHISMLELLD

-386 IAHQGRTF
+386 IAHQGQVF
-394 INTLGSVALAKAGS
+394 INILGSVALAKAGS

-453 DLIEKIKRLQKDKN
+453 DLIEKIKRL
-467 GSFKALAA
+467 
-475 IAKH
+475 

>member
-1 MYEKVNALDKR
+1 MLSVYEKVNALDKR
-12 AIEEL
+12 VLEEWL
-17 FLSEDILMEN
+17 LSEDILMEN

-62 ARRLAGRFKTLV
+62 ARRLMGRFKTLV
-74 FEMKPAKSPMCQLQ
+74 FEMKLAKSPMCQLQ

-97 VIKTYEEKNEDL
+97 VIKTWEDNHKDL
-109 ECDVLIDCV
+109 ECDVLVDCV

-150 GIDSKGRVDKGA
+150 GIDSKGRVDKRA

-197 FNRVYE
+197 FNQIYE

-215 LKLPLRDKKNAHKGD
+215 LKLPLRDRKNAHKGD

-266 GEITSSNKPLELV
+266 CEITSNNKPLELV

-285 NFLSA
+285 NQTSA
-290 FALGMGLESF
+290 FALGMGLEGL
-300 PKDFNKWLELAP
+300 PKDFKKWLGLAP

-332 VVLTPHPKEFLS
+332 VILTPHPKEFLS
-344 LLKLVG
+344 LLRSVG

-386 IAHQGRTF
+386 IAHQGRVF
-394 INTLGSVALAKAGS
+394 INNLGSVALAKAGS
-408 GDVLAGLILS
+408 GDVLAGLIVS
-418 LLSQNYTPLDA
+418 LLAQKYTPLDA

-443 FKNNYALTPL
+443 FKNHYALTPL
-453 DLIEKIKRLQKDKN
+453 DLIEKIKRL
-467 GSFKALAA
+467 
-475 IAKH
+475 

>member
-1 MYEKVNALDKR
+1 MLSVYEKVNALDKR
-12 AIEEL
+12 ALEEL
-17 FLSEDILMEN
+17 FLSEDVLMEN

-62 ARRLAGRFKTLV
+62 ARRLAGRFRVLV
-74 FEMKPAKSPMCQLQ
+74 FEMKLAKSPMCQLQ

-97 VIKTYEEKNEDL
+97 VIKTWEEKNEDL
-109 ECDVLIDCV
+109 ECDVLVDCV

-162 FKADTTISMGAIK
+162 FKADLTISMGAIK

-197 FNRVYE
+197 FHQVYE

-259 VSIQALE
+259 VSVQALE
-266 GEITSSNKPLELV
+266 CEITSNNKPLELV

-285 NFLSA
+285 KKLSA
-290 FALGMGLESF
+290 FALGMGLENI

-332 VVLTPHPKEFLS
+332 VILTPHPKEFLS
-344 LLKLVG
+344 LLKSVG

-369 SQKYPKVV
+369 SQKYLKVV

-386 IAHQGRTF
+386 IAHQGRVF
-394 INTLGSVALAKAGS
+394 INNLGSVALAKAGS
-408 GDVLAGLILS
+408 GDVLAGLIVS
-418 LLSQNYTPLDA
+418 LLAQNYTPLDA

-453 DLIEKIKRLQKDKN
+453 DLIEKIKRL
-467 GSFKALAA
+467 
-475 IAKH
+475 

>member
-1 MYEKVNALDKR
+1 MLSVYEKVNALDKR
-12 AIEEL
+12 ALEK
-17 FLSEDILMEN
+17 FNLSEDILMEN

-62 ARRLAGRFKTLV
+62 ARRLVGRFKTLV
-74 FEMKPAKSPMCQLQ
+74 FEMKLAKSPMCQLQ

-97 VIKTYEEKNEDL
+97 VIKTWEDNHKDL

-125 ELEPFLDFESL
+125 GLEPFLNFESL

-150 GIDSKGRVDKGA
+150 GIDSKGRVDKRA
-162 FKADTTISMGAIK
+162 FKADMTISMGAIK

-197 FNRVYE
+197 FHQIYE
-203 IPTDT
+203 IPTNT

-215 LKLPLRDKKNAHKGD
+215 LKLPLRDRKNAHKGD

-259 VSIQALE
+259 VSVQALE
-266 GEITSSNKPLELV
+266 CEITSNNKPLELV

-285 NFLSA
+285 KKLSA
-290 FALGMGLESF
+290 FALGMGLENI
-300 PKDFNKWLELAP
+300 PKDFNEWLGLAP

-332 VVLTPHPKEFLS
+332 VILTPHPKEFLS
-344 LLKLVG
+344 LLKSVG

-386 IAHQGRTF
+386 IAHQGRVF
-394 INTLGSVALAKAGS
+394 INNLGSVALAKAGS

-429 AINASLAHALAGLE
+429 AINASLAHALASLE

-453 DLIEKIKRLQKDKN
+453 DLIEKIKRL
-467 GSFKALAA
+467 
-475 IAKH
+475 

>member
-1 MYEKVNALDKR
+1 MLSVYEKVNALDKR
-12 AIEEL
+12 ALEK
-17 FLSEDILMEN
+17 FNLSEDILMEN
-27 AAMALERAVLQ
+27 AAIALERAVLQ

-97 VIKTYEEKNEDL
+97 VIKAWEEKNEDL
-109 ECDVLIDCV
+109 ECDALIDCV
-118 VGSAFKG
+118 VGSNFKG
-125 ELEPFLDFESL
+125 ELEPFLNFESL

-162 FKADTTISMGAIK
+162 FKADLTISMGAIK

-186 VGELKV
+186 IGELKV

-197 FNRVYE
+197 FNQIYE

-230 YGHAHVL
+230 YRHAHIL

-259 VSIQALE
+259 VSVQALE
-266 GEITSSNKPLELV
+266 CEITSSNKPLELV

-285 NFLSA
+285 NQLSA
-290 FALGMGLESF
+290 FALGMGLEGF
-300 PKDFNKWLELAP
+300 PKGFNKWLELAP

-350 INISMLELLD
+350 IDISMLELLD

-386 IAHQGRTF
+386 IAHQGQVF
-394 INTLGSVALAKAGS
+394 INILGSVALAKAGS

-429 AINASLAHALAGLE
+429 AINASLVHALASLE

-453 DLIEKIKRLQKDKN
+453 DLIETIKRL
-467 GSFKALAA
+467 
-475 IAKH
+475 

>member
-1 MYEKVNALDKR
+1 MLSVYEKVNALDKR

-62 ARRLAGRFKTLV
+62 ARRLIGRFRVLV
-74 FEMKPAKSPMCQLQ
+74 FEMKLAKSPMCQLQ

-150 GIDSKGRVDKGA
+150 GIDSKGRVDKRA

-197 FNRVYE
+197 FNQVYE

-259 VSIQALE
+259 VSVQALE
-266 GEITSSNKPLELV
+266 CEITSNNKPLELV

-285 NFLSA
+285 NLLSA
-290 FALGMGLESF
+290 FALGMGLENI

-332 VVLTPHPKEFLS
+332 VILTPHPKEFLS

-394 INTLGSVALAKAGS
+394 INNLGSVALAKAGS

-453 DLIEKIKRLQKDKN
+453 DLIEKIKRL
-467 GSFKALAA
+467 
-475 IAKH
+475 

>member
-1 MYEKVNALDKR
+1 MLSVYEKGNALDKR
-12 AIEEL
+12 ALEEWL
-17 FLSEDILMEN
+17 LSEDVLMEN

-56 GDGYAL
+56 GDGYVL
-62 ARRLAGRFKTLV
+62 ARRLMGRFKTLV
-74 FEMKPAKSPMCQLQ
+74 FEMKLAKSPMCQLQ

-97 VIKTYEEKNEDL
+97 VIKTWEDNLKDL
-109 ECDVLIDCV
+109 ECDVLVDCV

-150 GIDSKGRVDKGA
+150 GIDSKGRVDKRA
-162 FKADTTISMGAIK
+162 FKADMTISMGAIK

-181 RAKDY
+181 KAKDY
-186 VGELKV
+186 IGELKV

-197 FNRVYE
+197 FNQIYE

-215 LKLPLRDKKNAHKGD
+215 LKLPLRDRKNAHKGD

-259 VSIQALE
+259 VSVQALE
-266 GEITSSNKPLELV
+266 CEITSSNKPLELV

-285 NFLSA
+285 KKLSA
-290 FALGMGLESF
+290 FALGMGLENI
-300 PKDFNKWLELAP
+300 PKDFKKWLGLAP
-312 CVLDAGVFYHKEVL
+312 CVLDAGVFYHKEAL

-344 LLKLVG
+344 LLKSVG

-386 IAHQGRTF
+386 IAHQGRVF
-394 INTLGSVALAKAGS
+394 INNLGSVALAKAGS
-408 GDVLAGLILS
+408 GDVLAGLIVS

-443 FKNNYALTPL
+443 FKNHYALTPL
-453 DLIEKIKRLQKDKN
+453 DLIEKIKRL
-467 GSFKALAA
+467 
-475 IAKH
+475 

>member
-1 MYEKVNALDKR
+1 MLSVYEKVDSLDKR
-12 AIEEL
+12 ALEEWL
-17 FLSEDILMEN
+17 LSEDVLMEN

-62 ARRLAGRFKTLV
+62 ARRLMGRFKTLV
-74 FEMKPAKSPMCQLQ
+74 FEMKLAKSLMCQLQ

-97 VIKTYEEKNEDL
+97 VIKAWEEKNEDL
-109 ECDVLIDCV
+109 ECDVLVDCV

-150 GIDSKGRVDKGA
+150 GIDSKGRVDKRA
-162 FKADTTISMGAIK
+162 FKADMTISMGAIK

-186 VGELKV
+186 IGELKV

-197 FNRVYE
+197 FNQIYE
-203 IPTDT
+203 IPTET

-215 LKLPLRDKKNAHKGD
+215 LKLPLRDRKNAHKGD

-266 GEITSSNKPLELV
+266 CEITSNNKPLELV

-285 NFLSA
+285 KKLSA
-290 FALGMGLESF
+290 FALGMGLEGL
-300 PKDFNKWLELAP
+300 PKDFKKWLGLAP

-344 LLKLVG
+344 LLELVG

-386 IAHQGRTF
+386 IAHQGRVF
-394 INTLGSVALAKAGS
+394 INILGSVALAKAGS
-408 GDVLAGLILS
+408 GDVLAGLIVS
-418 LLSQNYTPLDA
+418 LLAQKYTPLDA

-443 FKNNYALTPL
+443 FKNHYALTPL
-453 DLIEKIKRLQKDKN
+453 DLIEKIKRL
-467 GSFKALAA
+467 
-475 IAKH
+475 

>member
-1 MYEKVNALDKR
+1 MLSVYEKVNALDKR

-62 ARRLAGRFKTLV
+62 ARRLVGRFKTLV
-74 FEMKPAKSPMCQLQ
+74 FEMKLAKSPMCQLQ

-97 VIKTYEEKNEDL
+97 VIKTWEEKNEDL

-118 VGSAFKG
+118 VGSNFKG

-150 GIDSKGRVDKGA
+150 GIDSKGRVDKRA

-197 FNRVYE
+197 FNQIYE

-245 LLSALSALSFGSGV
+245 LLSAISALSFGSGV
-259 VSIQALE
+259 VSVQALE
-266 GEITSSNKPLELV
+266 CEITSNNKPLELV

-285 NFLSA
+285 KKLNA
-290 FALGMGLESF
+290 FALGMGLENI
-300 PKDFNKWLELAP
+300 PKDFKKWLELAP

-332 VVLTPHPKEFLS
+332 VILTPHPKEFLS

-386 IAHQGRTF
+386 IAHQGRVF
-394 INTLGSVALAKAGS
+394 INNLGSVALAKAGS
-408 GDVLAGLILS
+408 GDVLAGLIVS

-429 AINASLAHALAGLE
+429 AINASLAHAIASLE
-443 FKNNYALTPL
+443 FKNHYALTPL
-453 DLIEKIKRLQKDKN
+453 DLIEKIKRL
-467 GSFKALAA
+467 
-475 IAKH
+475 

>member
-1 MYEKVNALDKR
+1 MLSVYEKVDALDKR

-62 ARRLAGRFKTLV
+62 ARRLMGRFRVLV
-74 FEMKPAKSPMCQLQ
+74 FEMKLAKSPMCQLQ

-97 VIKTYEEKNEDL
+97 VIKAWGEKNEDL
-109 ECDVLIDCV
+109 ECDVLVDCV

-150 GIDSKGRVDKGA
+150 GIDSKGRVDKRA

-181 RAKDY
+181 KAKDY

-197 FNRVYE
+197 FNPIYE

-215 LKLPLRDKKNAHKGD
+215 LKLPLRDRKNAHKGD

-245 LLSALSALSFGSGV
+245 LLSAISALSFGSGV

-266 GEITSSNKPLELV
+266 CEITSSNKPLELV

-285 NFLSA
+285 KKLSA
-290 FALGMGLESF
+290 FALGMGLEGL
-300 PKDFNKWLELAP
+300 PKDFKKWLGLAP

-332 VVLTPHPKEFLS
+332 VILTPHPKEFLS

-394 INTLGSVALAKAGS
+394 INNLGSVALAKAGS

-429 AINASLAHALAGLE
+429 AINASLVHALAGLE
-443 FKNNYALTPL
+443 LKNNYALTPL
-453 DLIEKIKRLQKDKN
+453 DLIEKIKRL
-467 GSFKALAA
+467 
-475 IAKH
+475 

>member
-1 MYEKVNALDKR
+1 MLSVYEKGNALDKR
-12 AIEEL
+12 ALEEWL
-17 FLSEDILMEN
+17 LSEDILMEN

-62 ARRLAGRFKTLV
+62 ARRLMGCFKTLV
-74 FEMKPAKSPMCQLQ
+74 FEMKLAKSPMCQLQ

-97 VIKTYEEKNEDL
+97 VIKTWEDNHKDL
-109 ECDVLIDCV
+109 ECDVLVDCV

-125 ELEPFLDFESL
+125 GLEPFLDFESL

-150 GIDSKGRVDKGA
+150 GIDSKGRVDKRA
-162 FKADTTISMGAIK
+162 FKADMTISMGTIK

-181 RAKDY
+181 KAKDY
-186 VGELKV
+186 IGELKV

-197 FNRVYE
+197 FNQIYE

-215 LKLPLRDKKNAHKGD
+215 LKLPLRDRKNAHKGD

-266 GEITSSNKPLELV
+266 CEVTSNNKPLELV

-285 NFLSA
+285 KKLSA
-290 FALGMGLESF
+290 FALGMGLEGF

-386 IAHQGRTF
+386 IAHQGRVF
-394 INTLGSVALAKAGS
+394 INILGSVALAKAGS

-418 LLSQNYTPLDA
+418 LLSQHYTPLDA
-429 AINASLAHALAGLE
+429 AINASLAHALASLE

-453 DLIEKIKRLQKDKN
+453 DLIEKIKRL
-467 GSFKALAA
+467 
-475 IAKH
+475 

>member
-1 MYEKVNALDKR
+1 MLSVYEKGDALDKR
-12 AIEEL
+12 ALEEWL
-17 FLSEDILMEN
+17 LSEDILMEN
-27 AAMALERAVLQ
+27 AAMALERAVLK

-62 ARRLAGRFKTLV
+62 ARRLMGRFKTLV
-74 FEMKPAKSPMCQLQ
+74 FEMKLAKSPMCQLQ

-97 VIKTYEEKNEDL
+97 VIKTWEDNHKDL

-125 ELEPFLDFESL
+125 ELEPFLNFESL

-150 GIDSKGRVDKGA
+150 GIDSKGRVDKRA
-162 FKADTTISMGAIK
+162 FKADMTISMGAIK

-181 RAKDY
+181 KAKDY
-186 VGELKV
+186 IGELKV

-197 FNRVYE
+197 FNQIYE

-266 GEITSSNKPLELV
+266 CEITSNNKPLELV

-285 NFLSA
+285 KKLSA
-290 FALGMGLESF
+290 FALGMGLEGL
-300 PKDFNKWLELAP
+300 PKDFKKWLELAP

-332 VVLTPHPKEFLS
+332 VILTPHPKEFLS
-344 LLKLVG
+344 LLKSVG

-386 IAHQGRTF
+386 IAHQGRVF
-394 INTLGSVALAKAGS
+394 INILGSVALAKAGS
-408 GDVLAGLILS
+408 GDVLAGLIVS
-418 LLSQNYTPLDA
+418 LLAQKYTPLDA
-429 AINASLAHALAGLE
+429 TINASLAHALAGLE

-453 DLIEKIKRLQKDKN
+453 DLIEKIKRL
-467 GSFKALAA
+467 
-475 IAKH
+475 

>member
-1 MYEKVNALDKR
+1 MLSVYEKVDALDKR
-12 AIEEL
+12 AIEEWL
-17 FLSEDILMEN
+17 LSEDVLMEN

-62 ARRLAGRFKTLV
+62 ARRLIGRFRVLV
-74 FEMKPAKSPMCQLQ
+74 FEMKLAKSPMCQLQ

-97 VIKTYEEKNEDL
+97 VIKAWGEKNEDL

-125 ELEPFLDFESL
+125 GLEPFLNFESL
-136 SQKARFKIACDIPS
+136 SQKAHFKIACDIPS

-162 FKADTTISMGAIK
+162 FKADLTISMGTIK

-197 FNRVYE
+197 FNQIYE
-203 IPTDT
+203 IPTET

-215 LKLPLRDKKNAHKGD
+215 LKLPLRDRKNAHKGD
-230 YGHAHVL
+230 YGHVHVL

-259 VSIQALE
+259 VSVQALE
-266 GEITSSNKPLELV
+266 CEITSNNKPLELV

-285 NFLSA
+285 NLLSA
-290 FALGMGLESF
+290 FALGMGLENI

-332 VVLTPHPKEFLS
+332 VILTPHPKEFLS
-344 LLKLVG
+344 LLKSVG

-386 IAHQGRTF
+386 IAHQGRVF

-408 GDVLAGLILS
+408 GDVLAGLIVS

-453 DLIEKIKRLQKDKN
+453 DLIEKIKRL
-467 GSFKALAA
+467 
-475 IAKH
+475 

>member
-1 MYEKVNALDKR
+1 MLSVYEKVNALDKR

-62 ARRLAGRFKTLV
+62 ARRLMGRFRVLV
-74 FEMKPAKSPMCQLQ
+74 FEMKRAKSPMCQLQ
-88 KERAKKVGV
+88 KERAKKAGV
-97 VIKTYEEKNEDL
+97 VIKTWEEKNEDL
-109 ECDVLIDCV
+109 ECDVLVDCV

-125 ELEPFLDFESL
+125 ELEPFLNFESL

-162 FKADTTISMGAIK
+162 FKADLTISMGAVK

-186 VGELKV
+186 IGELKV

-197 FNRVYE
+197 FNPIYE

-215 LKLPLRDKKNAHKGD
+215 LKLPLRDRKNAHKGD

-245 LLSALSALSFGSGV
+245 LLSAISALSFGSGV
-259 VSIQALE
+259 VSVQALE
-266 GEITSSNKPLELV
+266 CEITSNNKPLELV

-285 NFLSA
+285 KKLSA
-290 FALGMGLESF
+290 FALGMGLENI

-332 VVLTPHPKEFLS
+332 VILTPHPKEFLS

-386 IAHQGRTF
+386 IAHQGRIF
-394 INTLGSVALAKAGS
+394 INILGSVALAKAGS
-408 GDVLAGLILS
+408 GDVLAGLIVS

-453 DLIEKIKRLQKDKN
+453 DLIEKIKRL
-467 GSFKALAA
+467 
-475 IAKH
+475 